1 MTESLDLP
9 TFQHLALRTV
19 PQTLGVGILRRV
31 QTAEVS

>member
-1 MTESLDLP
+1 MTESLDLS
-9 TFQHLALRTV
+9 TFQHLALWTV